1 MMECDKALG
10 EVVNIGGTETI
21 SMWDLAIRVK
31 TFTESPSQV
40 ALVEQPYGPGYD
52 NVADRKPCLDK
63 AWELFRYL
71 PKYGLDD
78 MIADVVAEHEQRKVA
93 A

>member
-1 MMECDKALG
+1 MECDQALG

-21 SMWDLAIRVK
+21 SMWDLAEKVIDL
-31 TFTESPSQV
+31 TESSSPREL
-40 ALVEQPYGPGYD
+40 ADAPYVGYD
-52 NVADRKPCLDK
+52 NVTDRKPCLDK

-71 PKYGLDD
+71 PRYGLEE
-78 MIADVVAEHEQRKVA
+78 MIQDVVQEHTERMA